1 MANILFAM
9 RHPGYVRMYEST
21 IIELSNRGHSITL
34 DFVDSKE
41 KRIATPLGRLERDVP
56 SLKLRAD
63 GSLSRGKDTW
73 VPVANALRMAID
85 LSRYADPRYA
95 QADLLR
101 DRVVE
106 KFEALPIP
114 ASTRVA
120 DRILN
125 LGGEWSRTRFQN
137 AAIRMDAAIPLTE
150 NIIDTLERTR
160 PDIVIVTP
168 LVDVGS
174 RQVDVV
180 RHAQAL
186 GIPVAVAV
194 ASWDNLTNKGLMRCQ
209 PDRIFVWNEAQRQ
222 EAIEMHGIDGD
233 TVCVTGAQVFD
244 VWFDW
249 RPIRTREEF
258 MRDAGLDA
266 SQPYFL
272 WLSSSNFIGGD
283 REVEYVLRWLG
294 RLREHSDTL
303 RDVGVMVRPHPQA
316 TGPWVSVELSKNGN
330 AVIFPRLGVN
340 PVDSNSRQDFFESI
354 YYSEGVIGI
363 NSSAMI
369 ESAIVGKPV
378 FTVIA
383 EEFAGVQGGTLH
395 FSHLEDALL
404 HRAESDT
411 ELFDL
416 LDQALENPADFLSK
430 NESFLKSFIRPHG
443 LDVAA
448 NDLLV
453 AEIEALA
460 DQPRKTPD
468 PSRLGDPLRRVVL
481 HATKAAINS
490 EARKRKKMIGADP
503 STFPIVSIREHQ
515 ASGLRARRRR
525 GNAEFDWQNH
535 VVQTNEA
542 VVTDEEVFEI
552 AELTKEETALTLVRQ
567 VVEPARLDLE
577 FNAQFKKI
585 ARGDNLVV
593 VGPWTSELGFELLYW
608 IPYLRWLQ
616 QEHGL
621 DPGRVVSLT
630 RGGAGPAFY
639 GDIAHRHVD
648 IFDLMDHQEFRDKFM
663 SRLASRGTQ
672 KQKVWSTLDGE
683 LVELAGKKLGTQ
695 NLDII
700 HPSTMYRYFAAFW
713 KDRLPVRA
721 LRDRTLFTP
730 FEPPELSDSLAARL
744 PSEFDVVRFYFRPS
758 FPDTP
763 DNRAFIS
770 SLVGRLVKK
779 RPVVVLATG
788 MRFDDHAEH
797 RYAGEGDIV
806 YIDDEMTPENNL
818 LVQAAVISR
827 ANAFYGT
834 YGGLAYLP
842 AYYGVPSYSFYS
854 ELDHF
859 SGIHFQVAGIQS
871 TALGTLSHCLDVNL
885 PLWSN

>member
-1 MANILFAM
+1 M

-21 IIELSNRGHSITL
+21 IVELSRRGHSVIL

-41 KRIATPLGRLERDVP
+41 KRIATPLARLQREVP
-56 SLKLRAD
+56 SLRLRAD
-63 GSLSRGKDTW
+63 GSLSRGKDPW

-120 DRILN
+120 ERILS
-125 LGGEWSRTRFQN
+125 LGGDWSRTRFQR
-137 AAIRMDAAIPLTE
+137 AAIRMDSAIPLTE
-150 NIIDTLERTR
+150 SIIDTLERTQ
-160 PDIVIVTP
+160 PDVVIVTP

-174 RQVDVV
+174 RQVDIV

-209 PDRIFVWNEAQRQ
+209 PDRIFVWNEAQKE
-222 EAIEMHGIDGD
+222 EAVAMHGIDGD

-249 RPIRTREEF
+249 KPIRTREEF
-258 MRDAGLDA
+258 LTDAGLDP

-272 WLSSSNFIGGD
+272 WLSSSNFIGGE
-283 REVEYVLRWLG
+283 REVDYVLRWLG
-294 RLREHSDTL
+294 RMREHGDSLRE
-303 RDVGVMVRPHPQA
+303 VGVMVRPHPQA
-316 TGPWVSVELSKNGN
+316 TAPWVSVELSQHGN

-340 PVDSNSRQDFFESI
+340 PVETNSRQDFFESI
-354 YYSEGVIGI
+354 YYSDGVIGI

-383 EEFAGVQGGTLH
+383 EEFSGVQGGTLH

-404 HRAESDT
+404 HRAESDS
-411 ELFDL
+411 ELFGL
-416 LDQALENPADFLSK
+416 LDQTLENPAEFLKK

-460 DQPRKTPD
+460 EQPHKAPD
-468 PSRLGDPLRRVVL
+468 PSHPGDPIRRVAL
-481 HATKAAINS
+481 HATKAAINA
-490 EARKRKKMIGADP
+490 ETRKRRRLIGADP
-503 STFPIVSIREHQ
+503 ATFPIVSVREQRPTGIR
-515 ASGLRARRRR
+515 ALRRR
-525 GNAEFDWQNH
+525 GKAEFTWQNH
-535 VVQTNEA
+535 VVQIEDATL
-542 VVTDEEVFEI
+542 TDEEVFEI
-552 AELTKEETALTLVRQ
+552 AELTEEESALPLVRQ
-567 VVEPARLDLE
+567 VIEPARMDLE

-585 ARGDNLVV
+585 ARGDSLVI

-608 IPYLRWLQ
+608 IPYLRWMQ
-616 QEHGL
+616 QAHGL

-630 RGGAGPAFY
+630 RGGAGSAFY
-639 GDIAHRHVD
+639 GDIAHQHID

-683 LVELAGKKLGTQ
+683 LIELAANRLGTQ
-695 NLDII
+695 KVDII

-721 LRDRTLFTP
+721 LKDRTVFTP
-730 FEPPELSDSLAARL
+730 FTPPELSASLAARL
-744 PSEFDVVRFYFRPS
+744 PEDYDVVRFYFRPS

-763 DNRAFIS
+763 GNREFIGS
-770 SLVGRLVKK
+770 TVSRLVKK
-779 RPVVVLATG
+779 RPVVVLTTG

-797 RYAGEGDIV
+797 RHAGEGDII
-806 YIDDEMTPENNL
+806 YIDEEMRPENNL
-818 LVQAAVISR
+818 LIQASVIAK